1 MVTEPMN
8 MNGYYHVVCTDSQGN
23 VKWEDDIENLV
34 VTVGKNATLDSIL
47 GNAGAGAVL
56 MGLKGV
62 GTSVVADTMAS
73 HATWAE
79 ITAIA
84 ARLTPVFSA
93 ASGGSKTTST
103 PTTFT
108 MTGSA
113 TVAGCFIVL
122 GGTTVP
128 GNTTGILFSAGDFAT
143 ARTVVATDILAVTYT
158 VVIT

>member
-1 MVTEPMN
+1 MVTESMN

-23 VKWEDDIENLV
+23 VKWEDGIENLV

-47 GNAGAGAVL
+47 GNAGAGVVL

-62 GTSVVADTMAS
+62 GTAVVGDTMAS
-73 HATWAE
+73 HASWAE

-84 ARLTPVFSA
+84 ARVAPVFSVA
-93 ASGGSKTTST
+93 ASGAKTTST
-103 PTTFT
+103 PTSFT

-128 GNTTGILFSAGDFAT
+128 GNTTGILFSAGDFAL
-143 ARTVVATDILAVTYT
+143 ARTVVATDILLVTYT
-158 VVIT
+158 VTIT

>member
-1 MVTEPMN
+1 MLTEQMSI
-8 MNGYYHVVCTDSQGN
+8 NGYYHVVCTDAAGK

-34 VTVGKNATLDSIL
+34 TTVGKNATLDSIL

-62 GTSVVADTMAS
+62 GTALVTDTMTS

-84 ARLTPVFSA
+84 ARVAPVFSPA
-93 ASGGSKTTST
+93 AGGAKTTST
-103 PTTFT
+103 TTNFT

-122 GGTTVP
+122 GGSTVP
-128 GNTTGILFSAGDFAT
+128 GNTTGILFSAGDFAST
-143 ARTVVATDILAVTYT
+143 RTVVATDILLISYT
-158 VVIT
+158 VVIS

>member
-1 MVTEPMN
+1 MVNEPMS

-34 VTVGKNATLDSIL
+34 TTVGQNATLNSIL

-62 GTSVVADTMAS
+62 GTAVVTDTMPS
-73 HATWAE
+73 HPSWSE

-84 ARLTPVFSA
+84 ARVAPAFSA

-103 PTTFT
+103 PTSFT
-108 MTGSA
+108 MTNSA
-113 TVAGCFIVL
+113 TVAGCFIVI
-122 GGTTVP
+122 GGTSVP
-128 GNTTGILFSAGDFAT
+128 GNTTGILFSAGDFAAT
-143 ARTVVATDILAVTYT
+143 RAVVATDILLVTYT

>member
-1 MVTEPMN
+1 MVTEQMS

-23 VKWEDDIENLV
+23 IKWEDGIENLV

-47 GNAGAGAVL
+47 GNAGAGIVL

-84 ARLTPVFSA
+84 ARVAPVFSVA
-93 ASGGSKTTST
+93 AAGAKTTST
-103 PTTFT
+103 PTSFT

-128 GNTTGILFSAGDFAT
+128 GNTTGILFSAGDFAL
-143 ARTVVATDILAVTYT
+143 ARAVVATDILLVTYT
-158 VVIT
+158 VTIT

>member
-1 MVTEPMN
+1 MVTDSMN

-23 VKWEDDIENLV
+23 VKWEDDIENLIT
-34 VTVGKNATLDSIL
+34 TVGKNATLDSIL
-47 GNAGAGAVL
+47 GNAGAGVVL

-62 GTSVVADTMAS
+62 GTAVVADTMAS

-84 ARLTPVFSA
+84 ARVAPVFAVA
-93 ASGGSKTTST
+93 AVGAKTTST
-103 PTTFT
+103 PTSFT

-128 GNTTGILFSAGDFAT
+128 GNTTGILFSAGDFAST
-143 ARTVVATDILAVTYT
+143 RAVVATDILLVTYT
-158 VVIT
+158 VTIT

>member
-1 MVTEPMN
+1 MVTDSMN

-23 VKWEDDIENLV
+23 VKWEDDIENLIT
-34 VTVGKNATLDSIL
+34 TVGKNATLDSIL
-47 GNAGAGAVL
+47 GNAGAGVVL

-62 GTSVVADTMAS
+62 GTAVVADTMAS

-84 ARLTPVFSA
+84 ARVAPVFAVA
-93 ASGGSKTTST
+93 AVGAKTTST
-103 PTTFT
+103 PTSFT

-128 GNTTGILFSAGDFAT
+128 NNTTGILFSAGDFAT

>member
-34 VTVGKNATLDSIL
+34 TTVGKNATLNSIL
-47 GNAGAGAVL
+47 GNAGAGIVL

-62 GTSVVADTMAS
+62 GTAVVGDTMAS
-73 HATWAE
+73 HPSWAE

-84 ARLTPVFSA
+84 ARVAPVFST

-103 PTTFT
+103 PTSFT

-128 GNTTGILFSAGDFAT
+128 GNTTGILFSAGDFAST
-143 ARTVVATDILAVTYT
+143 RAVVATDILLVTYT

>member
-47 GNAGAGAVL
+47 GNAGAGIVL

-62 GTSVVADTMAS
+62 GTAVVGNTMAS
-73 HATWAE
+73 HAAWAE

-84 ARLTPVFSA
+84 ARVAPVFSVA
-93 ASGGSKTTST
+93 AGGSKTTST
-103 PTTFT
+103 PVSFT

-143 ARTVVATDILAVTYT
+143 SRAVVATDILLVTYT

>member
-1 MVTEPMN
+1 MVTDSMN

-23 VKWEDDIENLV
+23 VKWEDDIENLIT
-34 VTVGKNATLDSIL
+34 TVGKNATLDSIL
-47 GNAGAGAVL
+47 GNAGAGVVL

-62 GTSVVADTMAS
+62 GTAVVADTMAS

-84 ARLTPVFSA
+84 ARVAPVFAVA
-93 ASGGSKTTST
+93 AAGAKTTST
-103 PTTFT
+103 PTSFT

-128 GNTTGILFSAGDFAT
+128 GNTTGILFSAGDFAST
-143 ARTVVATDILAVTYT
+143 RAVVATDILLVTYT
-158 VVIT
+158 VTIT

>member
-8 MNGYYHVVCTDSQGN
+8 MNGYYHVVCTDAAGN
-23 VKWEDDIENLV
+23 VKWEDGIENLV

-62 GTSVVADTMAS
+62 GTSVAADTMVS
-73 HATWAE
+73 HPTWVE

-84 ARLTPVFSA
+84 ARRTPVFSVA
-93 ASGGSKTTST
+93 AAGAKATST
-103 PTTFT
+103 PTSFT
-108 MTGSA
+108 MTNSA
-113 TVAGCFIVL
+113 TVAGCFIIL

-128 GNTTGILFSAGDFAT
+128 GNTTGILFSAGDFVSSRA
-143 ARTVVATDILAVTYT
+143 VVATDILLVTYT
-158 VVIT
+158 VTIT

>member
-23 VKWEDDIENLV
+23 VKWEDGIENLV
-34 VTVGKNATLDSIL
+34 VTVGKNATLNSIL
-47 GNAGAGAVL
+47 GNAGAGTVL

-62 GTSVVADTMAS
+62 GTAVAADTMAS

-84 ARLTPVFSA
+84 ARLAPVFSA
-93 ASGGSKTTST
+93 AASGSKTTST
-103 PTTFT
+103 PVSFT

-143 ARTVVATDILAVTYT
+143 SRAVVATDILLVTYT

>member
-23 VKWEDDIENLV
+23 VKWEDGIENLIT
-34 VTVGKNATLDSIL
+34 TVGKNATLDSIL
-47 GNAGAGAVL
+47 GNAGAGVVL

-62 GTSVVADTMAS
+62 GTAVVADTMAS

-84 ARLTPVFSA
+84 ARVAPVFSVA
-93 ASGGSKTTST
+93 ASGAKTTST
-103 PTTFT
+103 PTSFT

>member
-1 MVTEPMN
+1 MLTEQMN
-8 MNGYYHVVCTDSQGN
+8 INGYYHVVCTDAAGK
-23 VKWEDDIENLV
+23 VKWEDDVENLV
-34 VTVGKNATLDSIL
+34 TTVGKNATLDSIL

-62 GTSVVADTMAS
+62 GTALVTDTMTS

-84 ARLTPVFSA
+84 ARVAPVFSPA
-93 ASGGSKTTST
+93 AGGSKTTST
-103 PTTFT
+103 TTNFT

-122 GGTTVP
+122 GGSTVP

-143 ARTVVATDILAVTYT
+143 TRTVVATDILLITYT
-158 VVIT
+158 VVIS